1 MAFVPPAFPLI
12 FTVQFNRMAKKLV
25 VIVPMPGTFLLD
37 LAGPSDVFA
46 AADAALQDSPHEE
59 SAGYD
64 ILLAAYGD
72 DKTIL
77 TKSNLAVTCPVLL
90 KDITAP
96 IDTFIVAGF
105 PMSILNSGDR
115 RLIDWLKDHHHNI
128 RRICSICVGT
138 YALAEAGILEGK
150 NATTHWEHSR
160 LFQEKYPTIKVDT
173 NPFYT
178 KDGNVYTSGG
188 VASGVDLSL
197 ALVEEDYGRETAI
210 RVARKLVLYL
220 KRPGYQSQFA
230 NLLQLHSVAN
240 SLAGKLRPWMLD
252 QLDKE
257 LSVEELATHINMSV
271 RNFTRVF
278 HRETGLTPAKFVEK
292 LRVEIARKY
301 LEDSDLSMEQI
312 AARCG
317 LGGIVSMRRVFMRHM
332 NVTPSDYR
340 RTFRTS
346 FAD

>member
-1 MAFVPPAFPLI
+1 
-12 FTVQFNRMAKKLV
+12 MAKKLV
-25 VIVPMPGTFLLD
+25 VIVPMPGTYMLD
-37 LAGPSDVFA
+37 VAAPCDVFA
-46 AADAALQDSPHEE
+46 AADSILHEGLGTE
-59 SAGYD
+59 GTGYE

-72 DKTIL
+72 EKTVVS
-77 TKSNLAVTCPVLL
+77 KSGITMTCPVTLAE
-90 KDITAP
+90 ITRP
-96 IDTFIVAGF
+96 IDTLIVAGF
-105 PMSILNSGDR
+105 PLALLQSGDR
-115 RLIDWLKDHHHNI
+115 RLINWIKNNYPRL
-128 RRICSICVGT
+128 RRIGSICVGT

-160 LFQEKYPTIKVDT
+160 SFQEKYPNIHVDT

-188 VASGVDLSL
+188 VSSGVDLSM
-197 ALVEEDYGRETAI
+197 ALVEEDYGREVALQ
-210 RVARKLVLYL
+210 VARKLVLYL
-220 KRPGYQSQFA
+220 KRPGFQSQFA

-240 SLAGKLRPWMLD
+240 SLAGKLRPWMLEN
-252 QLDKE
+252 LDKE
-257 LSVEELATHINMSV
+257 LGVEELANHLNMSL

-278 HRETGLTPAKFVEK
+278 TRETGMTPAKFVEK

-301 LEDSDLSMEQI
+301 LEDSDYSMEQI

-317 LGGIVSMRRVFMRHM
+317 LGGVVSMRRVFLRHM